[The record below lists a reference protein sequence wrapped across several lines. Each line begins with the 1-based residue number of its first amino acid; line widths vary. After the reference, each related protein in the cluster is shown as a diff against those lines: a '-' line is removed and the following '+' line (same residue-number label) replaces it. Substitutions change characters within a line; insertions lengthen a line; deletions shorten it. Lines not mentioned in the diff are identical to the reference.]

1 MATAAPP
8 PQARPRPPKQPLEL
22 LTRDGIRF
30 LHPGYH
36 SKDILLILPRV
47 DRTTSTSTYGVH
59 HGTALV
65 ACQIIAGNA
74 FANSYLALD
83 KAGQQRVQVPLHDIL
98 IEEQYYFIVEGSELY
113 PIVPSFQD
121 WEFPHGRIPD
131 WWPSVVTTSVST
143 LDCAITNAGYA
154 VEEAHLVPKEER
166 VWYRDN
172 EMRLYGVGGL
182 PDIDN
187 GANILPLRKDIH
199 YSFDARWFVIV
210 PRIVTTNSSLTP
222 SLQYVTHIISRDA
235 AELWPAYHLA
245 LVESLRTDSRAY
257 LFARFAWAI
266 LFQVKLFVIAGRSR
280 HVIRVSRDEA
290 GDVKYETE
298 SCTGTE
304 LENAYG
310 GGGSKAATPLI
321 PRKRRSGQGST
332 AKDEASFT
340 ELSGDSD
347 TDMENTDSL
356 WDITSNWRERGG
368 HGRQESS
375 EETAPDTKVHL
386 APEVEADLRA
396 ALRKGV
402 SQLQEVETVL

>member
-1 MATAAPP
+1 
-8 PQARPRPPKQPLEL
+8 
-22 LTRDGIRF
+22 
-30 LHPGYH
+30 
-36 SKDILLILPRV
+36 
-47 DRTTSTSTYGVH
+47 
-59 HGTALV
+59 
-65 ACQIIAGNA
+65 
-74 FANSYLALD
+74 
-83 KAGQQRVQVPLHDIL
+83 
-98 IEEQYYFIVEGSELY
+98 
-113 PIVPSFQD
+113 
-121 WEFPHGRIPD
+121 
-131 WWPSVVTTSVST
+131 

-154 VEEAHLVPKEER
+154 VEKAHLVPKEER

-172 EMRLYGVGGL
+172 EMRRYGVGL

-187 GANILPLRKDIH
+187 GANILLLRKDIH
-199 YSFDARWFVIV
+199 YSFDTPWFVIV
-210 PRIVTTNSSLTP
+210 PRIVTTNSSLAP

-245 LVESLRTDSRAY
+245 LVESLPTDSRAY

-266 LFQVKLFVIAGRSR
+266 LFQVKLFVIAGRRR

-310 GGGSKAATPLI
+310 GGGSKSATPLI
-321 PRKRRSGQGST
+321 PGKRRSGQGST
-332 AKDEASFT
+332 ANDEASFA

-347 TDMENTDSL
+347 TDMQDTDSL
-356 WDITSNWRERGG
+356 WDRTSNWRERGG

-402 SQLQEVETVL
+402 SQLQEVDSEEDEEDSREVETVL